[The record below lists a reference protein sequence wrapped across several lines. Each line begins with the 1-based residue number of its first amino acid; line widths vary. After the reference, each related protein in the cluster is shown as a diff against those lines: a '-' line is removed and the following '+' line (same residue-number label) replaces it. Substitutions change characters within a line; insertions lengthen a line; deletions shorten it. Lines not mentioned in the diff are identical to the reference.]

1 MVKLRHILV
10 LVNLRLNWENRLNR
24 LKNNKELEDKVV
36 EITKMFWLNYIKRC
50 GLKEVLAK

>member
-10 LVNLRLNWENRLNR
+10 LVNLRLNWENRSHWQ

-36 EITKMFWLNYIKRC
+36 EITKKCSDSII
-50 GLKEVLAK
+50 